1 MPKKNKANEN
11 NNNGSLKKLS
21 KKENITNKENVTN
34 NENNNELKE
43 KELVKNG
50 VSNKSKS
57 DKSKKNKKED
67 IKKIDNDDDSND
79 LEGFSLDE
87 IDIEDFYDM
96 DLSYEDEDEEVIN
109 ENEEY
114 LVSEDDLILCPNC
127 GEIIEIEQL
136 KRLEECPSCG
146 LPITE
151 FENFEEYS
159 TIYKSSEEED
169 EW

>member
-11 NNNGSLKKLS
+11 NNNGSLKKS
-21 KKENITNKENVTN
+21 PKKKNITN
-34 NENNNELKE
+34 NENNNELEE
-43 KELVKNG
+43 KELVKNV
-50 VSNKSKS
+50 VSNKSNS
-57 DKSKKNKKED
+57 DKSKKSKKED
-67 IKKIDNDDDSND
+67 MKNIDNDDDNNN
-79 LEGFSLDE
+79 LEEFSLDE
-87 IDIEDFYDM
+87 IDVEDLYDM
-96 DLSYEDEDEEVIN
+96 DLGYEDEDGEVIN

-114 LVSEDDLILCPNC
+114 LVSEDDLILCPSC
-127 GEIIEIEQL
+127 GEIIEVERL

-159 TIYKSSEEED
+159 KIYKSSDEED